1 MPSSRKPAEAMV
13 PCPGCGGRGR
23 FEWARNE
30 KVPRQ
35 WSPNAAC
42 GMCGGKGQVP
52 ASWLKRTK
60 VAR

>member
-1 MPSSRKPAEAMV
+1 MKSSEATV

-23 FEWARNE
+23 FEWPQSD

-35 WSPNAAC
+35 WSPDAAC

-52 ASWLKRTK
+52 ASWLKGKKAVRQGP
-60 VAR
+60 